1 MGVNVSLC
9 KLTFYVNLMLSKST
23 IFLVTGSTGLLGRY
37 LVNEAGKYG
46 KVFGVARSK
55 SNFDCDLTKIEEVR
69 SMIAT
74 IKPDVILHAA
84 AMVDIDVCENDQKN
98 AWANNV
104 LAVNNL
110 LKVISPDSCMVF
122 LSSVAVYP
130 DIKGPHKEN
139 IEGPVN
145 YYGQTKLEAEKM
157 IKTHINH
164 LIFRGAMFGPSKSKS
179 RMSLSDFIIERLSK
193 NKPVTLFDDELF
205 SPLHLSSFSKIIL
218 ISVNKGLQGTFN
230 IGSQGG
236 MSKAEFGFKIADH
249 LGLSTDMVSKRAS
262 TEISGRSKR
271 AIDMRLDSSSLEK
284 NLNYSM
290 PTLIEEI
297 KKL

>member
-1 MGVNVSLC
+1 
-9 KLTFYVNLMLSKST
+9 MLSKST

-46 KVFGVARSK
+46 EVFGVARSK

-69 SMIAT
+69 NMIVT

-110 LKVISPDSCMVF
+110 LKVISPDSCIVF

-145 YYGQTKLEAEKM
+145 YYGHTKLEAEKM

-164 LIFRGAMFGPSKSKS
+164 LIFRGTMFGPSKSKS

-218 ISVNKGLQGTFN
+218 ISVKKGLLGTYN
-230 IGSQGG
+230 IGSQRG

-249 LGLSTDMVSKRAS
+249 LGLSTDMVTTRAS
-262 TEISGRSKR
+262 TKTSGRSKR
-271 AIDMRLDSSSLEK
+271 AIDMRLDSSSLER